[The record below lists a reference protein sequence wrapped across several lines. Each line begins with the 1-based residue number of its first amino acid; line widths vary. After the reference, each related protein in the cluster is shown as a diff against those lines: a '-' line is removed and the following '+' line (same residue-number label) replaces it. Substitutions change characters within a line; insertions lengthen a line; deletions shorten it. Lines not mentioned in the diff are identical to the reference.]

1 MPNNGRTAF
10 TMTRTSTS
18 PRRSLLFRW
27 ALYAMG
33 AGALA
38 AVITVAVIYPTLPS
52 VDSLKDVELQVPLR
66 IYSSDN
72 RLITEVGE
80 QRRLPIALDDM
91 PERLKLAFL
100 AAEDDRFYRH
110 PGVDWRGTFRAVW
123 LYAISMGQ
131 GRVPGGSTITQQVAR
146 RFFLSTE
153 YSITRKLRE
162 ILLAWKIE
170 QVLTKDEILELYL
183 NKEFL
188 GHRAYGVGAAAQVY
202 YGKTVDEL
210 TLAEIAQIAALPK
223 APSRDNPITNRT
235 GALIRRNWVLGRMAR
250 LGYVSQ
256 AEAEAAQ
263 TEPNNARYHG
273 PEIELSAPWV
283 AEMARLEIVEQIGAE
298 RAYTG
303 GFIAR
308 TTVNSRMQRA
318 AKRAIERGL
327 SRYDRRHGWRG
338 PEDQLDMTPLTL
350 IGRDA
355 EGFNVETLDEAAALA
370 ALEEFQMI
378 GDLMPALVVEASA
391 NEARLYTRDG
401 EWIDLSLADVRWAR
415 AHLALDALGRRPD
428 RVDDVIERGDVVRVR
443 LDDEAQWQLTQIPQA
458 QAALVSMDADTG
470 AIRAL
475 MGGLDFG
482 QNQYNRV
489 TQSQRQPGS
498 AFKPFVYAA
507 ALDNGYHLASLVN
520 DAPVV
525 VEDPSTQQTWRP
537 QNFSERF
544 YGPTPLREAMV
555 ESRNLISIRLLMGMG
570 LETTRDYI
578 ADLGISRENLPN
590 GPSMALGSG
599 TLTPMTVNTTHAAFI
614 NGGHKPKPRILET
627 VETDQGDVV
636 LEPVVTR
643 VCQACPQTQ
652 QTGVIGDYIDPEFVG
667 PVVPNAA
674 PEIISPQ
681 TAWLIHSVMKDVVRE
696 GTGRRAL
703 AIGRDDLAG
712 KTGTS
717 NDFRDTWF
725 VGSGGGLV
733 TTVWVGRDD
742 YESLGR
748 LEQGGRTAL
757 PFWVDY
763 MDKAL
768 DALPEHEVPM
778 PVGIASA
785 WIDPDTGLRVRPG
798 TANARQEWFHADA
811 LPPMQTD
818 ASERGDDNPYE
829 IF

>member
-1 MPNNGRTAF
+1 MPDNGRTAF
-10 TMTRTSTS
+10 TMTQASTL
-18 PRRSLLFRW
+18 RSLLFRW

-33 AGALA
+33 AGGLA
-38 AVITVAVIYPTLPS
+38 AVLLVAVVYPTLPS
-52 VDSLKDVELQVPLR
+52 VDSLKSVELQVPLR
-66 IYSSDN
+66 IYSADN

-80 QRRLPIALDDM
+80 QRRLPVSLDDM

-170 QVLTKDEILELYL
+170 QALTKDEILELYL

-202 YGKTVDEL
+202 YGKTLDEL
-210 TLAEIAQIAALPK
+210 TLTEMAQIAALPK
-223 APSRDNPITNRT
+223 APSRDNPITNQT
-235 GALIRRNWVLGRMAR
+235 GALVRRNWVLGRMAR
-250 LGYVSQ
+250 LGYVTE

-263 TEPNNARYHG
+263 AQPNNARYHG

-283 AEMARLEIVEQIGAE
+283 AEMARLEIVEQMGAE

-308 TTVNSRMQRA
+308 TTIDSQMQRA
-318 AKRAIERGL
+318 ARLAIENGL
-327 SRYDRRHGWRG
+327 SNYDRRHGWRG
-338 PEDQLDMTPLTL
+338 PEGQLDMRPLTT
-350 IGRDA
+350 ISQDA
-355 EGFNVETLDEAAALA
+355 EGFNVESLDETAAAAALD
-370 ALEEFQMI
+370 EFDVI
-378 GDLMPALVVEASA
+378 GDLVPALVVEADA
-391 NEARLYTRDG
+391 EQADIYTQRG
-401 EWIDLSLADVRWAR
+401 QWITLQLADVRWAR

-428 RVDDVIERGDVVRVR
+428 RVDGVIERGDVIR
-443 LDDEAQWQLTQIPQA
+443 LRLNDAGEWQLTQIPQA
-458 QAALVSMDADTG
+458 QAALVSMDAETG
-470 AIRAL
+470 AVKAL

-482 QNQYNRV
+482 QNQFNRI

-570 LETTRDYI
+570 LETTRDYV
-578 ADLGISRENLPN
+578 AGLGIPKTDLPN

-599 TLTPMTVNTTHAAFI
+599 TLTPMVVNTTHAAFI

-627 VETDQGDVV
+627 VEDDQGGVV

-643 VCQACPQTQ
+643 VCSDCPDGR
-652 QTGVIGDYIDPEFVG
+652 QTGVIGNWVDPEFVG
-667 PVVPNAA
+667 PIVPNKA
-674 PEIISPQ
+674 PSILSPQ

-717 NDFRDTWF
+717 NDYRDTWF

-763 MDKAL
+763 MDAAL
-768 DALPEHEVPM
+768 EGLPEKDVPM

-785 WIDPDTGLRVRPG
+785 WIDPDTGLQVRPG
-798 TANARQEWFHADA
+798 TPNAVQEWFHADA
-811 LPPMQTD
+811 LPPMQAD
-818 ASERGDDNPYE
+818 ANQRNGENPYD

>member
-1 MPNNGRTAF
+1 
-10 TMTRTSTS
+10 MTQTSTS
-18 PRRSLLFRW
+18 PLRSLLFRW

-38 AVITVAVIYPTLPS
+38 AVVMVAVIYPTLPS
-52 VDSLKDVELQVPLR
+52 VDSLKNVELQVPLR
-66 IYSSDN
+66 IYSADD

-80 QRRLPIALDDM
+80 QRRLPISLDDM

-123 LYAISMGQ
+123 LYAISLGQ

-188 GHRAYGVGAAAQVY
+188 GHRSYGVGAAAQVY

-223 APSRDNPITNRT
+223 APSRDNPITNPT
-235 GALIRRNWVLGRMAR
+235 GALVRRDWVLGRMAR

-263 TEPNNARYHG
+263 QQPNNARYHG

-283 AEMARLEIVEQIGAE
+283 AEMARLEIVEQMGAD

-308 TTVNSRMQRA
+308 TTVDSRMQQA
-318 AKRAIERGL
+318 ARDAIERGL
-327 SRYDRRHGWRG
+327 NNYDRRHGWRG
-338 PEDQLDMTPLTL
+338 PEDQLDMAPLTV
-350 IGRDA
+350 IGQDA
-355 EGFNVETLDEAAALA
+355 DGFNLETLDEAAALT
-370 ALEEFQMI
+370 ALDDYDVI
-378 GDLMPALVVEASA
+378 GDLIPAVVVEADA
-391 NEARLYTRDG
+391 DGAQIYTQG
-401 EWIDLSLADVRWAR
+401 GQWVTLGLADVSWAR
-415 AHLALDALGRRPD
+415 TRLALDALGRRPD
-428 RVDDVIERGDVVRVR
+428 RVDGVINRGDVVRVR
-443 LDDEAQWQLTQIPQA
+443 LDDDGQWQLAQIPQA

-470 AIRAL
+470 AVRAL

-482 QNQYNRV
+482 QNQFNRV

-570 LETTRDYI
+570 LETTRDYV
-578 ADLGISRENLPN
+578 AGLGIPKSDLPN

-599 TLTPMTVNTTHAAFI
+599 TLTPMAVNTTHAAFI

-627 VETDQGDVV
+627 VETDQGEVV
-636 LEPVVTR
+636 LEPVMTR
-643 VCQACPQTQ
+643 VCPTCPDTR
-652 QTGVIGDYIDPEFVG
+652 QTGVIGDWIDPEFVG
-667 PVVPNAA
+667 PVVPNPA
-674 PEIISPQ
+674 PEIMSPQ

-763 MDKAL
+763 MDQAL
-768 DALPEHEVPM
+768 QGIPEQDVAM

-785 WIDPDTGLRVRPG
+785 WIDPNTGLRVRPG
-798 TANARQEWFHADA
+798 TANAVQEWFHADA
-811 LPPMQTD
+811 LPPMQAD
-818 ASERGDDNPYE
+818 ADARDGDNPYK